1 MIDPQCFTQEWQTA
15 KRAELGG
22 CDPGLLEKTILAF
35 ALLDALAVRGLEFV
49 FKGGTSLL
57 LRLPA
62 IRRLSIDADIICQ
75 EPPEKLD
82 PLLAELG
89 RTPPFSAMS
98 EDDRGAHRVPARRHF
113 KFVFTPL
120 DPNNPAP
127 FILLDVVHEKNVYP
141 RVDRVP
147 LRTPFLESDGALLV
161 PTVEGLL
168 GDKLTAFAPN
178 TTGVPLSRAWSMQ
191 FMKQV
196 FDVGE
201 LFDAA
206 TDLSAVR
213 ATYQMIFA
221 VENSYRGGKFTSD
234 QALQDTFDTAYR
246 IALVGLA
253 AAPKDGRDAL
263 LDAGRR
269 QIASHLVGMNFRR
282 EEMKIA
288 AAKAA
293 LLSSALR
300 ASTPSGLSAL
310 RYEDSKFASLK
321 DARFAAPYA
330 AIGKLK
336 AIPEAMWLWSE
347 ALRLQRQSKDEA
359 R

>member
-1 MIDPQCFTQEWQTA
+1 MIGLQCFTQEWQA
-15 KRAELGG
+15 RKRAELGG
-22 CDPGLLEKTILAF
+22 CDPVLLEKTIHAF
-35 ALLDALAVRGLEFV
+35 ALLDAMAARGVEFV

-62 IRRLSIDADIICQ
+62 IHRLSIDADIICQ
-75 EPPEKLD
+75 EPPQRLD

-89 RTPPFSAMS
+89 RTPPFTGMA
-98 EDDRGAHRVPARRHF
+98 EDHRGAHRVPARRHF
-113 KFVFTPL
+113 KFVFKPL

-127 FILLDVVHEKNVYP
+127 FILLDVVHQKNVYP

-147 LRTPFLESDGALLV
+147 LQTAFLVSDGALLV

-178 TTGVPLSRAWSMQ
+178 TTGVPLTRDRSMQ

-201 LFDAA
+201 LFGAA
-206 TDLSAVR
+206 VDLQAVR
-213 ATYQMIFA
+213 SAYQQVFSA
-221 VENSYRGGKFTSD
+221 ENAYRSGKFTPD

-246 IALVGLA
+246 IAQVGLA
-253 AAPKDGRDAL
+253 GAPEDGCDAI

-269 QIASHLVGMNFRR
+269 QVVSHLVAARFRR
-282 EEMKIA
+282 EEMKLA

-293 LLSSALR
+293 VLSCALR
-300 ASTPSGLSAL
+300 ANAPPGFPAL
-310 RYEDSKFASLK
+310 RYDDTKLASLK
-321 DARFAAPYA
+321 GAKFAAPYA
-330 AIGKLK
+330 AVGRLK
-336 AIPEAMWLWSE
+336 ALPEAMWFWTE
-347 ALRLQRQSKDEA
+347 ALRLRGESE
-359 R
+359 